1 MSCKWMLRIKRN
13 NVYKARLVARGF
25 EQKPG
30 VDYFETYAPVISMS
44 SLRLVLAIIIQ
55 KNLEIY
61 ALDVKTA
68 FLNGDLQETIYME
81 QPMGYNDNSG
91 RVCKLLK
98 SLYGLKQA
106 PTQWFKR
113 FTDFIIHLNFQQLN
127 CEACIFVRRSKSEI
141 FIVLYVDDL
150 LIAGSDDSEVGVVI
164 QLLRNEFEMSKAEV
178 ENEFLGIGFVYSH
191 NKLSLCQK
199 AYVEKV
205 LNKFRM
211 ADCKPSGT
219 PLVPKSTSSD
229 FVNSERFHG
238 PYRELVGALLYLSMT
253 TRPDIL
259 YSVNCLSQIQ
269 EQPTNSAWAGLKRI
283 LRYLKGTSE
292 LQLLFC
298 KSDSDNIMINVY
310 VDADWGADTYDRK
323 SISGYII
330 FFIDC
335 PVIWSVKKQTSI
347 ALYTTEAEI
356 LALAKTI

>member
-1 MSCKWMLRIKRN
+1 
-13 NVYKARLVARGF
+13 
-25 EQKPG
+25 
-30 VDYFETYAPVISMS
+30 MS

-68 FLNGDLQETIYME
+68 FLNGDLQETIYM
-81 QPMGYNDNSG
+81 GYNDNSG

-106 PTQWFKR
+106 PRQWFKP

-127 CEACIFVRRSKSEI
+127 CEASIFVRRSKQSEI

-178 ENEFLGIGFVYSH
+178 ANEFLGISYEYSQ
-191 NKLSLCQK
+191 NKLSLGQK

-211 ADCKPSGT
+211 ADCKPFGT
-219 PLVPKSTSSD
+219 PLVPKSTSLD
-229 FVNSERFHG
+229 FANSERFHG
-238 PYRELVGALLYLSMT
+238 PYRELVGSLLYLSMT

-298 KSDSDNIMINVY
+298 KFDSDNIMINVY

-323 SISGYII
+323 STSGYII
-330 FFIDC
+330 FFNDC
-335 PVIWSVKKQTSI
+335 P
-347 ALYTTEAEI
+347 
-356 LALAKTI
+356 

>member
-1 MSCKWMLRIKRN
+1 MSCKWVLRIKRN

-30 VDYFETYAPVISMS
+30 IDYCETYAPVI
-44 SLRLVLAIIIQ
+44 
-55 KNLEIY
+55 N
-61 ALDVKTA
+61 
-68 FLNGDLQETIYME
+68 
-81 QPMGYNDNSG
+81 
-91 RVCKLLK
+91 
-98 SLYGLKQA
+98 
-106 PTQWFKR
+106 
-113 FTDFIIHLNFQQLN
+113 
-127 CEACIFVRRSKSEI
+127 
-141 FIVLYVDDL
+141 DL

-178 ENEFLGIGFVYSH
+178 ANEFLGISFEYSQ
-191 NKLSLCQK
+191 NKLSLGQK

-211 ADCKPSGT
+211 TDCKPSGT

-229 FVNSERFHG
+229 FMNGKRFHG

-269 EQPTNSAWAGLKRI
+269 EQPTDSAWTGLKRI

-330 FFIDC
+330 FFNDC

-347 ALYTTEAEI
+347 ALSSTEAEI
-356 LALAKTI
+356 LALAKAFQDLIVLYNVTKEILGVDNIIVSVYEDNQSAIKVILNENNCARLKHLDIKLKYVRDIIKLYNIDLVYVSTENQLDDLFIKCLPKPRLC